1 MMTPWFTKMKKI
13 LISCINDENIVSPL
27 ANVHPN
33 ANANAKNI
41 MEKGMKYLEDILS
54 KSFTFFTMLI
64 TGISF
69 FFMEFN
75 TVTSIIV
82 VTQVL

>member
-27 ANVHPN
+27 ANVHP
-33 ANANAKNI
+33 NANAKNI

-82 VTQVL
+82 VTQVLQE

>member
-33 ANANAKNI
+33 ANAKNI

-54 KSFTFFTMLI
+54 TEK
-64 TGISF
+64 
-69 FFMEFN
+69 
-75 TVTSIIV
+75 
-82 VTQVL
+82 